1 MNLWEDKMKKLLLV
15 LLCFALLISATSC
28 SFRYISSYKALGL
41 VRNEMGDRGSAKFSR
56 LDGTLVLKL
65 KMNGT
70 GLENSIGCKA
80 ILDEGEINVYYDI
93 FGVKEFLFNLKAGE
107 SIDERR
113 GYIESG
119 HRVYIII
126 ETVTPAKGSVE
137 IDLRK

>member
-1 MNLWEDKMKKLLLV
+1 MKKILLV
-15 LLCFALLISATSC
+15 LLCFSFLISATSC
-28 SFRYISSYKALGL
+28 DFRYISSYKALGL
-41 VRNEMGDRGSAKFSR
+41 VRNEMGDRGSVKFGK
-56 LDGTLVLKL
+56 LDGTVVLKL

-80 ILDEGEINVYYDI
+80 SLDDGEINVYYDA
-93 FGVKEFLFNLKAGE
+93 FGVKELLFNLKAGE

-119 HRVYIII
+119 NRVYIII

>member
-1 MNLWEDKMKKLLLV
+1 MKKI
-15 LLCFALLISATSC
+15 LLILVCLTVLFSSTSC
-28 SFRYISSYKALGL
+28 VFRYVSSYKALGL
-41 VRNEMGDRGSAKFSR
+41 VRSEMGDRGSVKFGR
-56 LDGTLVLKL
+56 LDGTVVLKL
-65 KMNGT
+65 KMSGT

-80 ILDEGEINVYYDI
+80 TLDEGEINVYYDI
-93 FGVKEFLFNLKAGE
+93 FGVKELLFNLKAGE

-119 HRVYIII
+119 NRVYIII

>member
-1 MNLWEDKMKKLLLV
+1 MKKLLLV
-15 LLCFALLISATSC
+15 ILCLTVLLSSTSC
-28 SFRYISSYKALGL
+28 DFRYVSSYKALGL
-41 VRNEMGDRGSAKFSR
+41 VRSEMGDRGSVKFGR
-56 LDGTLVLKL
+56 LDGTVVLKL
-65 KMNGT
+65 KMSGT

-80 ILDEGEINVYYDI
+80 TLDEGEINVYYDI

>member
-1 MNLWEDKMKKLLLV
+1 MKKI
-15 LLCFALLISATSC
+15 LLILVCLTVLFSSTSC
-28 SFRYISSYKALGL
+28 NFRYISSYKALGL
-41 VRNEMGDRGSAKFSR
+41 VRSEMGERGIAKFGR

-65 KMNGT
+65 KMSGK

-80 ILDEGEINVYYDI
+80 SIEEGEINVYYDI
-93 FGVKEFLFNLKAGE
+93 FGVKELLFNLKAGE

-119 HRVYIII
+119 KTVYIII
-126 ETVTPAKGSVE
+126 ETVTPAKGNVE

>member
-1 MNLWEDKMKKLLLV
+1 MKKI
-15 LLCFALLISATSC
+15 LLILVCLTVLFSSTSC
-28 SFRYISSYKALGL
+28 DFRYVSSYKALGL

-80 ILDEGEINVYYDI
+80 TLDEGEINVYYDI
-93 FGVKEFLFNLKAGE
+93 FGVKELLFNLKAGE

>member
-1 MNLWEDKMKKLLLV
+1 MKKLLLV
-15 LLCFALLISATSC
+15 ILCLAVLFSSTSC
-28 SFRYISSYKALGL
+28 DFRYVSSYKALGL
-41 VRNEMGDRGSAKFSR
+41 VRSEMGDRGSVKFGR
-56 LDGTLVLKL
+56 LDGTVVLKL
-65 KMNGT
+65 KMSGT

-80 ILDEGEINVYYDI
+80 TLDEGEINVYYDI

-119 HRVYIII
+119 NRVYIII

>member
-1 MNLWEDKMKKLLLV
+1 MKKLLLV
-15 LLCFALLISATSC
+15 ILCLTVLFSSTSC
-28 SFRYISSYKALGL
+28 DFRYVSSYKALGL
-41 VRNEMGDRGSAKFSR
+41 VRSEMGDRGSVKFGR
-56 LDGTLVLKL
+56 LDGAVVLKL
-65 KMNGT
+65 KMSGT

-80 ILDEGEINVYYDI
+80 TLDEGEINVYYDI

>member
-1 MNLWEDKMKKLLLV
+1 MKK
-15 LLCFALLISATSC
+15 FLLIVLCLTLLTSFVSC
-28 SFRYISSYKALGL
+28 NISYVSSYRALGL
-41 VRNEMGDRGSAKFSR
+41 VRNEMGDNGSVKFGK
-56 LDGTLVLKL
+56 LDGTVVLKL

-80 ILDEGEINVYYDI
+80 TLDEGEINVYYDI
-93 FGVKEFLFNLKAGE
+93 FGVKELLFNLKAGE

-119 HRVYIII
+119 NRVYIII
-126 ETVTPAKGSVE
+126 ETVTPAKGNVE

>member
-1 MNLWEDKMKKLLLV
+1 MKKI
-15 LLCFALLISATSC
+15 LLILVCLTVLFSSTSC
-28 SFRYISSYKALGL
+28 DFRYVSSYKALGL
-41 VRNEMGDRGSAKFSR
+41 VRSEMGDRGSVKFGR
-56 LDGTLVLKL
+56 LDGTVVLKL
-65 KMNGT
+65 KMSGT

-80 ILDEGEINVYYDI
+80 TLDEGEINVYYDI

-119 HRVYIII
+119 NRVYIII
-126 ETVTPAKGSVE
+126 ETVTPAKGSIE

>member
-1 MNLWEDKMKKLLLV
+1 MKKI
-15 LLCFALLISATSC
+15 LLILVCLTVLFSSTSC
-28 SFRYISSYKALGL
+28 DFRYVSSYKALGL
-41 VRNEMGDRGSAKFSR
+41 VRSEMGDRGSVKFGR
-56 LDGTLVLKL
+56 LDGTVVLKL
-65 KMNGT
+65 KMSGT

-80 ILDEGEINVYYDI
+80 TLDEGEINVYYDI
-93 FGVKEFLFNLKAGE
+93 FGVKELLFNLKAGE

>member
-1 MNLWEDKMKKLLLV
+1 MKKI
-15 LLCFALLISATSC
+15 LLILVCLTVLFSSTSC
-28 SFRYISSYKALGL
+28 DFRYVSSYKALGL

-80 ILDEGEINVYYDI
+80 TLDEGEINVYYDI
-93 FGVKEFLFNLKAGE
+93 FGVKELLFNLKAGE

-126 ETVTPAKGSVE
+126 ETVTPANGNVE

>member
-1 MNLWEDKMKKLLLV
+1 MKKLLLV
-15 LLCFALLISATSC
+15 ILCLTVLFSSTSC
-28 SFRYISSYKALGL
+28 DFRYVSSYKALGL
-41 VRNEMGDRGSAKFSR
+41 VRSEMGDRGSVKFGR
-56 LDGTLVLKL
+56 LDGTVVLKL
-65 KMNGT
+65 KMSGT

-80 ILDEGEINVYYDI
+80 TLDEGEINVYYDI

-119 HRVYIII
+119 NRVYIII